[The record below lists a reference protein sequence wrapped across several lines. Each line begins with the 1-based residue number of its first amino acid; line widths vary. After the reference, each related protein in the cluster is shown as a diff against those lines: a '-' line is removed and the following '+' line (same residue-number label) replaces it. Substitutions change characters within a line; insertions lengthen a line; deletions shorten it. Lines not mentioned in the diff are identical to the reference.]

1 MCRER
6 IKERVHRKYL
16 MLIKFVRGGETP
28 ISLVLLEGNA
38 DPFGVPSL
46 QHILRNLIK
55 LNFIIHLSCRT
66 LFYPNTCCVP

>member
-38 DPFGVPSL
+38 DLFGVPSL

-55 LNFIIHLSCRT
+55 LNFIIQVILQNIV
-66 LFYPNTCCVP
+66 LP